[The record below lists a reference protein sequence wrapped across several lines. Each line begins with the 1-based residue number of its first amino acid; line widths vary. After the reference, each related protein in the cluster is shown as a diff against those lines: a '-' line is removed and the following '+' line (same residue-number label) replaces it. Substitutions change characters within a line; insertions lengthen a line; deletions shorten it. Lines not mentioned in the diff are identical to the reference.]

1 MDDDDNPYQIL
12 GVPKNASPSQIK
24 AAYRKLAMKHHPDR
38 QPDDNSK
45 RQAGEIFAKIS
56 NAYEIIGDENSRRVF
71 DAEQQHAQDQRNFQH
86 NNHPHFH
93 HQFHDPFQVFAQAF
107 ADEFGNTQRSRGMGM
122 DPFFSGF
129 SPFGG
134 SFFGR
139 SFGQQQQRG
148 GFGQHDPFAD
158 PFFSDPFGRS
168 MGGGGIDLFSQMQQ
182 QMDMMRQQSGQGFSS
197 SSFQSSSSTSFS
209 GGNRESVS
217 TTTRIVNG
225 KRKTITERVVT
236 KPDGTVERHV
246 ETTGDDDLPTLQ
258 QQQQQQLEYGGNG
271 QEPQLEGKK
280 KRAKA
285 RYK

>member
-1 MDDDDNPYQIL
+1 MDDNENPYQIL
-12 GVPKNASPSQIK
+12 GVPQNASTSQIK
-24 AAYRKLAMKHHPDR
+24 AAYRKLALKHHPDR

-56 NAYEIIGDENSRRVF
+56 NAYEIVGDENNRRVF
-71 DAEQQHAQDQRNFQH
+71 DAEQQHAQDQRNFQR

-107 ADEFGNTQRSRGMGM
+107 ADEFGNSQRSRGM

-134 SFFGR
+134 SFFG
-139 SFGQQQQRG
+139 SPFGQQQQQRG
-148 GFGQHDPFAD
+148 GFGQRDPFAD

-168 MGGGGIDLFSQMQQ
+168 MGGGGFDLFSQMQQ

-197 SSFQSSSSTSFS
+197 SSFQSSSSSSFS
-209 GGNRESVS
+209 GGTRESVS

-246 ETTGDDDLPTLQ
+246 ETTGDDDFPGLQ
-258 QQQQQQLEYGGNG
+258 QQEQQLLEQGWHG
-271 QEPQLEGKK
+271 QEPQLENNKK
-280 KRAKA
+280 KRTKA